1 MKPNLLI
8 TSAILTTI
16 SLTVT
21 IPPSAQ
27 NPPAST
33 YQPGFWQPIA
43 RVNPNKPIQVN
54 IANKT
59 GLNIEYD
66 LTTNRDNPPRLI
78 FPKETTVIRGF
89 PLPAYILIN
98 VASSE
103 PNSSQINLKYE
114 VTTENNEVNVKISP
128 VGNDT
133 KGNTTLNLHET
144 GAIYVY

>member
-1 MKPNLLI
+1 MKPELLI
-8 TSAILTTI
+8 VSAIMTTI

-21 IPPSAQ
+21 ISLSAQ

-43 RVNPNKPIQVN
+43 RVNPNKPIQIN
-54 IANKT
+54 IANQT
-59 GLNIEYD
+59 EFNLEYD

-78 FPKETTVIRGF
+78 FPKETTVIRSF

-98 VASSE
+98 VSSSE

-114 VTTENNEVNVKISP
+114 VTTEDNEVNVKVRP
-128 VGNDT
+128 AGNDT
-133 KGNTTLNLHET
+133 PGNTTLNLHET